1 MPTNKPWGTKLLG
14 TLYFVVWS
22 LIAHSALAN
31 NTNVNP
37 DQITRGEYL
46 ARAGGCISC
55 HTEYKTLDSEL
66 AGGVALTT
74 SFGTFYTPNITPDLT
89 FGIGNW
95 VKKDFVTAMTQ
106 GISPQGSHY
115 YPTFP
120 YTAYSGITGN
130 DLADLWAYLRTVK
143 PSQKPNKEHNVRFP
157 ISIRLSAKVWKLLF
171 FSPMPYPENRGKD
184 AIWNRGAYLVN
195 ALGHCSECHTPRN
208 IFGALKPKF
217 MFSGTKENAGL
228 DASPNITPDQASG
241 IGSWSVTDLDWF
253 LKTGFLPDGDVTG
266 SSMAD
271 IIEHS
276 TSHLTDEDRRA
287 MVLFLRALR
296 PIFNPEKVSQESS
309 RDDYSDW

>member
-1 MPTNKPWGTKLLG
+1 M
-14 TLYFVVWS
+14 
-22 LIAHSALAN
+22 
-31 NTNVNP
+31 
-37 DQITRGEYL
+37 
-46 ARAGGCISC
+46 
-55 HTEYKTLDSEL
+55 
-66 AGGVALTT
+66 
-74 SFGTFYTPNITPDLT
+74 
-89 FGIGNW
+89 
-95 VKKDFVTAMTQ
+95 KKDFVTAMTQ

-171 FSPMPYPENRGKD
+171 FSAMPYPENRGKD

-195 ALGHCSECHTPRN
+195 ALGHCSECQNQRN
-208 IFGALKPKF
+208 IIGALKPKF